1 MSKPKIIFFDIDGT
15 LIEKKKSITP
25 KMLETL
31 HALQDNGIMICIASG
46 RPPVQLPKLDVDFDA
61 YLTFNGSYCYNDQDI
76 VFDNPLRQGDVLQ
89 MIQNAQKIN
98 RPLAVATKTR
108 IAANGVDEDL
118 KEYFAIGGTD
128 LKVAPDFDVVVDQDT
143 VYQIMVGCREK
154 DYDRLVADTQNA
166 KVTAWWDRAADII
179 PATGSKGVA
188 IEKVLDYYQIPVSEA
203 IAFGD
208 GGNDIE
214 MLKTVG
220 HGVAMG
226 NATDDVKEIA
236 DDICGSVQDDGIF
249 TYCKKHNL
257 I

>member
-46 RPPVQLPKLDVDFDA
+46 RPPVQLPKLGVDFDA

-76 VFDNPLRQGDVLQ
+76 VFDNSLRQGDVLQ
-89 MIQNAQKIN
+89 MIQNAHKIK

-108 IAANGVDEDL
+108 IAANGVDGDLKEYHAIAGGDTKVARAVDEDL

-154 DYDRLVADTQNA
+154 DYDRLVANTQNA

-188 IEKVLDYYQIPVSEA
+188 IEKVLDYY
-203 IAFGD
+203 
-208 GGNDIE
+208 
-214 MLKTVG
+214 
-220 HGVAMG
+220 
-226 NATDDVKEIA
+226 
-236 DDICGSVQDDGIF
+236 
-249 TYCKKHNL
+249 
-257 I
+257 

>member
-46 RPPVQLPKLDVDFDA
+46 RPPVQLPKLGVDFDA

-76 VFDNPLRQGDVLQ
+76 VFDNPLRQGDVLH

-128 LKVAPDFDVVVDQDT
+128 LRVAPDFDVVVDQDT

-154 DYDRLVADTQNA
+154 RL
-166 KVTAWWDRAADII
+166 
-179 PATGSKGVA
+179 
-188 IEKVLDYYQIPVSEA
+188 
-203 IAFGD
+203 
-208 GGNDIE
+208 
-214 MLKTVG
+214 
-220 HGVAMG
+220 
-226 NATDDVKEIA
+226 
-236 DDICGSVQDDGIF
+236 
-249 TYCKKHNL
+249 
-257 I
+257 

>member
-46 RPPVQLPKLDVDFDA
+46 RPPVQLPKLGVDFDA
-61 YLTFNGSYCYNDQDI
+61 YLTFNGSCCYNDQDI

-154 DYDRLVADTQNA
+154 DYDRLVANTQNA

-188 IEKVLDYYQIPVSEA
+188 IEK
-203 IAFGD
+203 
-208 GGNDIE
+208 
-214 MLKTVG
+214 
-220 HGVAMG
+220 
-226 NATDDVKEIA
+226 
-236 DDICGSVQDDGIF
+236 SVRLLSNP
-249 TYCKKHNL
+249 CERSNSL
-257 I
+257 W

>member
-46 RPPVQLPKLDVDFDA
+46 RPPVQLPKLGVDFDA

-118 KEYFAIGGTD
+118 KEYFAIG
-128 LKVAPDFDVVVDQDT
+128 
-143 VYQIMVGCREK
+143 EK
-154 DYDRLVADTQNA
+154 DYDRLVANTQNA

>member
-1 MSKPKIIFFDIDGT
+1 
-15 LIEKKKSITP
+15 
-25 KMLETL
+25 
-31 HALQDNGIMICIASG
+31 
-46 RPPVQLPKLDVDFDA
+46 
-61 YLTFNGSYCYNDQDI
+61 
-76 VFDNPLRQGDVLQ
+76 
-89 MIQNAQKIN
+89 
-98 RPLAVATKTR
+98 
-108 IAANGVDEDL
+108 
-118 KEYFAIGGTD
+118 
-128 LKVAPDFDVVVDQDT
+128 
-143 VYQIMVGCREK
+143 MVGCREK
-154 DYDRLVADTQNA
+154 DYDRLVANTQNA

-226 NATDDVKEIA
+226 NATEDVKEIA

>member
-46 RPPVQLPKLDVDFDA
+46 RPPVQLPKLGVDFDA

-118 KEYFAIGGTD
+118 KEYFAIGE
-128 LKVAPDFDVVVDQDT
+128 DT

-154 DYDRLVADTQNA
+154 DYDGLVANTQNA

>member
-46 RPPVQLPKLDVDFDA
+46 RPPVQLPKL
-61 YLTFNGSYCYNDQDI
+61 
-76 VFDNPLRQGDVLQ
+76 
-89 MIQNAQKIN
+89 
-98 RPLAVATKTR
+98 
-108 IAANGVDEDL
+108 GV
-118 KEYFAIGGTD
+118 
-128 LKVAPDFDVVVDQDT
+128 DFDVVVDQDT

-154 DYDRLVADTQNA
+154 DYDGLVANTQNA